1 MSRCRIW
8 IMPAQ
13 PLYLVCHGNAASVVR
28 EEKVAMK
35 LDHATN

>member
-1 MSRCRIW
+1 
-8 IMPAQ
+8 MPAQ